1 MSINRSG
8 IYPTEYNVLVLP
20 DPVEEKSKGGIY
32 LPDQTKEA
40 DKHAAVKGTLV
51 AVSKLAFTYED
62 RPDWEKY
69 KPTVG
74 QKVLIARYGGNLFTG
89 NDGKEYRLLKD
100 KDILA
105 TVGE

>member
-1 MSINRSG
+1 MSINKSG

-20 DPVEEKSKGGIY
+20 DPVEEKTKGGII
-32 LPDQTKEA
+32 LSDVTKEA
-40 DKHAAVKGTLV
+40 DKHAAVKGTLI

-62 RPDWEKY
+62 APDWVHY
-69 KPTVG
+69 KPKPG
-74 QKVLIARYGGNLFTG
+74 QKVLIARYGGNLFKG

-105 TVGE
+105 TIGD